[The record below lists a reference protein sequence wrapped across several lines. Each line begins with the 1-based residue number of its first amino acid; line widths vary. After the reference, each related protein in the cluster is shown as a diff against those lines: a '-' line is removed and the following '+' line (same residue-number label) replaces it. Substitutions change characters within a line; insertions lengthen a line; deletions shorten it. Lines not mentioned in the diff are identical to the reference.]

1 MFAIIMGSIVN
12 GKRRML
18 NRDNETNAF
27 SASRMLSLDD
37 RT

>member
-1 MFAIIMGSIVN
+1 MFAIIIGNIVN

-18 NRDNETNAF
+18 NSDKETKAF